1 MIRPR
6 TLTKENTSLQ
16 ALRLIRAT
24 AYANMMHEVSAPTQA
39 EVAKYRRPT
48 EKLLLYFAAL
58 DIAITDV
65 ALEFG
70 SAGLYRHATKRE
82 LNEIERIV
90 LSTFKALYNKL
101 QVVETDLS
109 RKAYDHWLVKVSNA
123 IDDNILLEP
132 PHRSYNIA
140 VALARLIVK
149 LNDSLGR
156 FIVAEAH
163 PLRHVVRRL
172 ERINVVK
179 DYHIDNIIEITMETL
194 MRENHKRQ

>member
-6 TLTKENTSLQ
+6 TLTKDNTSLE
-16 ALRLIRAT
+16 ALKLIRAT
-24 AYANMMHEVSAPTQA
+24 ARVNMLHEISAPTEA
-39 EVAKYRRPT
+39 EVKKYRRPT

-65 ALEFG
+65 ALEFEE
-70 SAGLYRHATKRE
+70 AGLYRHSTKRE
-82 LNEIERIV
+82 VNEIERIV
-90 LSTFKALYNKL
+90 LSTFKALYTKMQN
-101 QVVETDLS
+101 VETKLS
-109 RKAYDHWLVKVSNA
+109 RKAYDYWLVRVSNA

-149 LNDSLGR
+149 HNDSLGR

-163 PLRHVVRRL
+163 PLRHVVRKL
-172 ERINVVK
+172 ERINVVE
-179 DYHIDNIIEITMETL
+179 DHHIDNIIEITMEAL
-194 MRENHKRQ
+194 MRENNKN

>member
-1 MIRPR
+1 MIGRPR
-6 TLTKENTSLQ
+6 TLTKENTSLE
-16 ALRLIRAT
+16 ALKLIRAT

-65 ALEFG
+65 ALEFEE
-70 SAGLYRHATKRE
+70 AGLYRHATKRE
-82 LNEIERIV
+82 INEIERIV
-90 LSTFKALYNKL
+90 LSTFKALYTKM
-101 QVVETDLS
+101 QRIETKLS
-109 RKAYDHWLVKVSNA
+109 RKNYDHWIVQVSNA

-149 LNDSLGR
+149 QNDSLGR

-179 DYHIDNIIEITMETL
+179 DYHIDFIIERTL
-194 MRENHKRQ
+194 DDLMYN

>member
-1 MIRPR
+1 MISRPR
-6 TLTKENTSLQ
+6 TLTRDNTSLE
-16 ALRLIRAT
+16 ALKLIRAT

-39 EVAKYRRPT
+39 EVQKYRRPT

-65 ALEFG
+65 ALEFEE
-70 SAGLYRHATKRE
+70 AGLYRHATKRE
-82 LNEIERIV
+82 INEIERIV
-90 LSTFKALYNKL
+90 LSTFKALYTKM
-101 QVVETDLS
+101 QRIETKLS
-109 RKAYDHWLVKVSNA
+109 RKNYDHWIVQVSNA

-149 LNDSLGR
+149 QNDSLGR

-179 DYHIDNIIEITMETL
+179 DYHIDFIIERTL
-194 MRENHKRQ
+194 DDLMYAKQ